1 MLAGAA
7 TVSAAGIAQP
17 VAAGHAQPGGGAA
30 VVAASLAGETAG
42 RALTGELF
50 RAAVKRAL
58 DVVAAALALAVLAPL
73 LGVIALL
80 ILLDSPGP
88 LFYRAER
95 VGFRGRPLRMLK
107 FRKMHRDATGG
118 LLTVADDE
126 RFTRVGRWLARTK
139 LDELPQL
146 WHVLRGDMSIVGPRP
161 ESPDFV
167 QRFAS
172 DYDLILQ
179 VRPGMT
185 GFTQLAFARECRIL
199 DPLDPGG
206 HYLRALLPQKVR
218 LDRLYAGRPSLRR
231 DVEIVLATIGTL
243 ALRLPIAV
251 NRSTGALTVRRG
263 FARAAGNRARSG
275 GAR

>member
-1 MLAGAA
+1 
-7 TVSAAGIAQP
+7 VSAAPQEDVRSVTQP
-17 VAAGHAQPGGGAA
+17 LGAEMLAAPPL
-30 VVAASLAGETAG
+30 SGETAG
-42 RALTGELF
+42 RPLTSESL
-50 RAAVKRAL
+50 RAAAKRAT
-58 DVVAAALALAVLAPL
+58 DVVGAALALVLLAPL
-73 LGVIALL
+73 FGVIALL

-107 FRKMHRDATGG
+107 FRKMHRDATGS
-118 LLTVADDE
+118 LLTVANDE
-126 RFTRVGRWLARTK
+126 RLTRVGTWLARTK

-146 WHVLRGDMSIVGPRP
+146 WHVLLGDMSLVGPRP

-167 QRFAS
+167 RRFDA

-185 GFTQLAFARECRIL
+185 GLTQLAFAREGRIL

-206 HYLRALLPQKVR
+206 HYVRALLPQKVR
-218 LDRLYAGRPSLRR
+218 LDRLYADRPSLRR
-231 DVEIVLATIGTL
+231 DAEIMLATIGTL
-243 ALRLPIAV
+243 ALRVSIAV
-251 NRSTGALTVRRG
+251 NRNTGALTIRRRL
-263 FARAAGNRARSG
+263 ARAAGTSGRTG